1 MGGSAG
7 SFRSLRISGANG
19 SKTLGSLIAN
29 GSSSGAGSTMR
40 MYKYYR
46 SLGQTTQ
53 SFYMNVLGLS
63 YGEFKAQSQWFGR

>member
-1 MGGSAG
+1 MAG
-7 SFRSLRISGANG
+7 FLRTLRISGANG

-63 YGEFKAQSQWFGR
+63 YGEVKAQSQWFGR